1 MWKKALILMPMM
13 LLLAG
18 CASTI
23 TNLSAQRQLRNP
35 NHLYPV
41 EVSLDSRQQALKWET
56 VQPYV
61 IMGKESYPMR
71 QVKLMRNRWECL
83 VPVPAGESSVSYH
96 YKFDYQVNDF
106 GGPKRGSA
114 SSHSYKLQIVDPPQ

>member
-1 MWKKALILMPMM
+1 M

-41 EVSLDSRQQALKWET
+41 EVSLDSRQQSLKWET

-61 IMGKESYPMR
+61 IMGAETHPMR
-71 QVKLMRNRWECL
+71 PVKYMRNRWECL
-83 VPVPAGESSVSYH
+83 VPVPAGVNSVSYH
-96 YKFDYQVNDF
+96 YKFDYQYNDF
-106 GGPKRGSA
+106 GGPKKGSY
-114 SSHSYKLQIVDPPQ
+114 SSHSYKLQIID